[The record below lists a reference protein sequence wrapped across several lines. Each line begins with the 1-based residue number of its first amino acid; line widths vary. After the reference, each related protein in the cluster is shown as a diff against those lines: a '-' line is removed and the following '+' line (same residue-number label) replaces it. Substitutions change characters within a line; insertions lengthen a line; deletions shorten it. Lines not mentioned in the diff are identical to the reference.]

1 MTIDSMPDNRKSD
14 PNDSVDLDN
23 QLHSSNKQDS
33 EQQTKVR
40 KRIDELLEAKRLK
53 ELLDDSEDW

>member
-1 MTIDSMPDNRKSD
+1 MTINSMPDSRKSEPD
-14 PNDSVDLDN
+14 ESASLEQ
-23 QLHSSNKQDS
+23 QLKSSNKQESD
-33 EQQTKVR
+33 QQAKVR

>member
-23 QLHSSNKQDS
+23 QLHSSDKQDS
-33 EQQTKVR
+33 EQQTRIR

-53 ELLDDSEDW
+53 DLLDDSEDW

>member
-1 MTIDSMPDNRKSD
+1 MTIDSMPNNRESD
-14 PNDSVDLDN
+14 PNDSVDQDN

-40 KRIDELLEAKRLK
+40 KRIDELLEAKRLR

>member
-40 KRIDELLEAKRLK
+40 KRIDELLEAKRLR

>member
-14 PNDSVDLDN
+14 PNDNVDLDN
-23 QLHSSNKQDS
+23 QLHSSDKQDS

-40 KRIDELLEAKRLK
+40 KRIDELLEAKRLR